1 MPRPYVAATSRS
13 GSPGL
18 KRNVLIGADGSPMP
32 STEYAAP
39 ALSQL
44 SETPVSVPTTTWP
57 LFSAV
62 HAAGASGRSPEM
74 LVNVAPASVDLN
86 TWPVPTL
93 LVSSPTAPGNAQSR
107 P

>member
-13 GSPGL
+13 GAPGL
-18 KRNVLIGADGSPMP
+18 SPRVLIGADGSPLP
-32 STEYAAP
+32 STEYAPP

-44 SETPVSVPTTTWP
+44 SYTPVSVPTTTWP
-57 LFSAV
+57 VWSAV
-62 HAAGASGRSPEM
+62 DAAGASGSSPEM